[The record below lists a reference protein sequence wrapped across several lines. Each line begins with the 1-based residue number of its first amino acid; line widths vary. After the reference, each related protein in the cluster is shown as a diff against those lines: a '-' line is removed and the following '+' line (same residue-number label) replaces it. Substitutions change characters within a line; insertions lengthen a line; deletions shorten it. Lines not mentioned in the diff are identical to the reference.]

1 MSKFMSIFLGQN
13 KIFNNRGMFKTV
25 IQANILNFDTCMRKV
40 WLSFLILKSKCN
52 IVVVQR

>member
-13 KIFNNRGMFKTV
+13 KIFNNQGMFKTV
-25 IQANILNFDTCMRKV
+25 IQANILNFDTCMREV